1 MRVDIELGFKEKLVL
16 PIQYNYIM
24 QAVVLKWLGDENYSK
39 FVHNKGYEYNKRRYK
54 MYTFSKVFGKFK
66 IDKASDTITFFNKA
80 NFTVSS
86 ADDEFLIYFVA
97 HILRNHKFQINFQE
111 VRVNKSETGFPKVGG
126 KAKVYTKSPIVA
138 YSTFEI
144 ENRKKTYYYSPYEKD
159 FSEMLR
165 KNLINKYKALHG
177 AEPEDTSFTI
187 TTLNNDK
194 LSESVVRYKDI
205 VIKGWNGEFFMEG
218 SPELLQ
224 LAYDTGL
231 GSKNSQGFGC
241 VEFIK
246 NNE

>member
-1 MRVDIELGFKEKLVL
+1 MRVDIELGFKDKLVL

-24 QAVVLKWLGDENYSK
+24 QAVVLRWLGDENYSK
-39 FVHNKGYEYNKRRYK
+39 FVHNKGYEYNKRKYK

-66 IDKASDTITFFNKA
+66 IDKTNNTITFFDKA
-80 NFTVSS
+80 NFIVSS
-86 ADDEFLIYFVA
+86 ADDEFMIYLVA
-97 HILRNHKFQINFQE
+97 HILRNHRFQINSQE
-111 VRVNKSETGFPKVGG
+111 ITIDKSETLFI
-126 KAKVYTKSPIVA
+126 KAGDKASVYTKSPIVA

-144 ENRKKTYYYSPYEKD
+144 EGRKKTYYYSPYEKD

-165 KNLINKYKALHG
+165 KNLINKYKALYG
-177 AEPEDTSFTI
+177 LEPKDDSFTI
-187 TTLNNDK
+187 TPLNKDK
-194 LSESVVRYKDI
+194 LNESVVKYKGI
-205 VIKGWNGEFFMEG
+205 VIKAWNGEFMMKG

-241 VEFIK
+241 IEIIK